1 VHQILGKFEGG
12 PHLHEEEHVLG
23 SAPRV
28 GHPRLG
34 GERLPWGASGP
45 ALPGKG
51 SSCPTLLRSAQPH
64 LQHWVQVWVPLHK
77 MDIKLFESLVAG
89 NREGEGSE
97 GTVCEEW
104 LRPLGVL
111 SPEQKS

>member
-1 VHQILGKFEGG
+1 MC
-12 PHLHEEEHVLG
+12 
-23 SAPRV
+23 
-28 GHPRLG
+28 
-34 GERLPWGASGP
+34 
-45 ALPGKG
+45 PGCQKG
-51 SSCPTLLRSAQPH
+51 QPYPGVRQAQHCRAREAVVPLCSAQPH

-97 GTVCEEW
+97 GTVGEEW